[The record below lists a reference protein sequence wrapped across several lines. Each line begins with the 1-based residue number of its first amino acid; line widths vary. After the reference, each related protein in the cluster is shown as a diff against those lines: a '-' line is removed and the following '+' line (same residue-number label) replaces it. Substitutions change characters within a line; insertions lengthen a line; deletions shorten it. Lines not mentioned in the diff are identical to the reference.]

1 MYFFTVNLSLNSQG
15 GHPAESYRFRRMT
28 SLWLLSIHKMKLQGH
43 ERNKLL
49 QVQPGA
55 LQIWDQLCLGLIAA
69 ESSLCLQNFFS
80 TLSG

>member
-1 MYFFTVNLSLNSQG
+1 
-15 GHPAESYRFRRMT
+15 
-28 SLWLLSIHKMKLQGH
+28 MKLQGH